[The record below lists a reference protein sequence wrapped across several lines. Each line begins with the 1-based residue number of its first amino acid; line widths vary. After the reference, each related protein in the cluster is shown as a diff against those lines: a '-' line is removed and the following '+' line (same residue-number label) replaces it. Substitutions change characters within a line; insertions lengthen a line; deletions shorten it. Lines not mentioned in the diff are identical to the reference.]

1 MKQNDP
7 KKCPVCDMS
16 VVGHDHEMTYRNT
29 PFAFCSDQCK
39 TRFLAHPHLY
49 IGYPG
54 VAAPRQQGQVALRR
68 RRLHLERPLSVEGKA
83 ILDTALRDVMG
94 VEAVS
99 VAGDR
104 IEVTYDLLQVSL
116 EDLEGILVGIGARL
130 GGSWVESLR
139 RAWIHEIEETEIGAR
154 EAAPEHRYRP

>member
-1 MKQNDP
+1 
-7 KKCPVCDMS
+7 
-16 VVGHDHEMTYRNT
+16 
-29 PFAFCSDQCK
+29 
-39 TRFLAHPHLY
+39 
-49 IGYPG
+49 
-54 VAAPRQQGQVALRR
+54 
-68 RRLHLERPLSVEGKA
+68 LERPLSVEGKA

-139 RAWIHEIEETEIGAR
+139 RAWIHESEETEIGAR